1 MGYTYK
7 YIPIAINH
15 SNMSRF
21 RIRQSR
27 ACTNALQ
34 TFESVTLFTPVCAF
48 SRTTFRLYLLST
60 SVQVILHFTLNASA
74 SFRLHNLYIYTQM
87 IWLNLKTLSLLLL
100 DEHIAKIKRDCDASE
115 HDEKVADFREFQSFR
130 KFNYP
135 LFPIKLTRN
144 KCSV

>member
-15 SNMSRF
+15 SNMPRF

-74 SFRLHNLYIYTQM
+74 SFRLHNLYIYIQM
-87 IWLNLKTLSLLLL
+87 IWLNLKTLPFIVGRTYRK
-100 DEHIAKIKRDCDASE
+100 DKKRLRRVRA
-115 HDEKVADFREFQSFR
+115 RR
-130 KFNYP
+130 KSSRFSRISRVFENLIILY
-135 LFPIKLTRN
+135 FPSN
-144 KCSV
+144 